1 MLAMSLENSPMAG
14 SLCCRCFAAERERRA
29 VWSLGHR
36 RSPLQTCGGERRSR
50 RVFEGFAKNH
60 NVIVLLRMMRGNVA
74 AVWNPLTT
82 DGDSGIGCVV
92 AV

>member
-1 MLAMSLENSPMAG
+1 MLSMFRGGARTTRCLVARSSPFTVANVWWRASFPPG
-14 SLCCRCFAAERERRA
+14 VRRF
-29 VWSLGHR
+29 R
-36 RSPLQTCGGERRSR
+36 
-50 RVFEGFAKNH
+50 KNH
-60 NVIVLLRMMRGNVA
+60 NFIVLLRMVRGNVA

>member
-1 MLAMSLENSPMAG
+1 
-14 SLCCRCFAAERERRA
+14 
-29 VWSLGHR
+29 
-36 RSPLQTCGGERRSR
+36 
-50 RVFEGFAKNH
+50 VFEGFAKNH

-82 DGDSGIGCVV
+82 DGDSGIGCMV